1 MSYTTYGKD
10 WPKTVKGPAGPYSMF
25 MQTSAAFPICPGRIV

>member
-10 WPKTVKGPAGPYSMF
+10 WPKTVKGPAGPYSMST
-25 MQTSAAFPICPGRIV
+25 QTSAAFPICLGRIV